1 MNVLIA
7 DDEAPARERLRHLL
21 DAIGPPY
28 TTIGEA
34 ENGVE
39 VLHLCT
45 ETKPDLVL
53 LDIRMPVMDGIEA
66 AQALTRLDAPPA
78 VIFVT
83 AYDQHALQAFDAN
96 AIDYLLK
103 PIRQIRLEQALEKVS
118 LFSQARRQQQLQRSL
133 PRIEQQPRTHICATA
148 GGKLQ
153 VIPVAQVRYCRA
165 DQKYVAMRTQRQ
177 ELLINE
183 SLKALEREF
192 PERFVRVHRNAL
204 VAIAYLEALEKAP
217 NGRPHVKLQGI
228 DESVEVSRRHVSS
241 LRAVLKRGVAA
252 RAAVRE

>member
-7 DDEAPARERLRHLL
+7 DDEAPARERLRRLL
-21 DAIGPPY
+21 NAIGSPY
-28 TTIGEA
+28 TAIGEA

-45 ETKPDLVL
+45 EIKPDLVL

-66 AQALTRLDAPPA
+66 AQALTYLEEPPA

-83 AYDQHALQAFDAN
+83 AYDQHAVQAFDAN

-103 PIRQIRLEQALEKVS
+103 PIRQARLEQALEKVS
-118 LFSQARRQQQLQRSL
+118 LFSQARRQQLLQRSL
-133 PRIEQQPRTHICATA
+133 PRIEQPPRTHICATA

-165 DQKYVAMRTQRQ
+165 DQKYVAIRTDRQ
-177 ELLINE
+177 ELLIDE
-183 SLKALEREF
+183 PLKTLEREF
-192 PERFVRVHRNAL
+192 SQQFIRVHRNAL
-204 VAIAYLEALEKAP
+204 IAVAYIKALEKAP
-217 NGRPHVKLQGI
+217 NGRRNVRLQSI
-228 DESVEVSRRHVSS
+228 DEPIEVSRRHLSS
-241 LRAVLKRGVAA
+241 LRTILKHGQGATKQ
-252 RAAVRE
+252 

>member
-28 TTIGEA
+28 TAIGEA

-39 VLHLCT
+39 VLHLCA

-53 LDIRMPVMDGIEA
+53 LDIRMPGMDGIEA
-66 AQALTRLDAPPA
+66 AQALPQLDEAPA

-83 AYDQHALQAFDAN
+83 AYDEHALQAFDAN

-103 PIRQIRLEQALEKVS
+103 PIRQARLEQALEKVS
-118 LFSQARRQQQLQRSL
+118 LFSQARRQQQLHRSL
-133 PRIEQQPRTHICATA
+133 PLSRQQPRTHICATA
-148 GGKLQ
+148 GGKLL

-165 DQKYVAMRTQRQ
+165 DQKYVAIRTDRQ
-177 ELLINE
+177 ELLVDE
-183 SLKALEREF
+183 SLKALAREF
-192 PERFVRVHRNAL
+192 SQQFIRVHRNAL
-204 VAIAYLEALEKAP
+204 VAVAYIEALEKAA
-217 NGRPHVKLQGI
+217 NGRVHVKLQGLA
-228 DESVEVSRRHVSS
+228 EPVEVSRRHLSS
-241 LRAVLKRGVAA
+241 LRAILKGASR
-252 RAAVRE
+252 